1 MIWTESNECEIFV
14 CGFYWKFFF
23 DGFANS
29 FIRLMSQEE
38 WLNGTEITGNY
49 ANMDHT

>member
-1 MIWTESNECEIFV
+1 MRNFCLWFLLEI
-14 CGFYWKFFF
+14 FF